1 MNEYHPGDLYSLQV
15 DEERSI
21 YCLILDVMPNIIWV
35 MQIPSGN
42 EKKLFRSKVLDRRM
56 VKVS

>member
-1 MNEYHPGDLYSLQV
+1 
-15 DEERSI
+15 
-21 YCLILDVMPNIIWV
+21 LILDVMPNIIWV

-42 EKKLFRSKVLDRRM
+42 EKRLFRSKVLDRRM

>member
-21 YCLILDVMPNIIWV
+21 HCLILDVMPNIIWV
-35 MQIPSGN
+35 MLIPYGD
-42 EKKLFRSKVLDRRM
+42 EKRLFRSKDLDRRM